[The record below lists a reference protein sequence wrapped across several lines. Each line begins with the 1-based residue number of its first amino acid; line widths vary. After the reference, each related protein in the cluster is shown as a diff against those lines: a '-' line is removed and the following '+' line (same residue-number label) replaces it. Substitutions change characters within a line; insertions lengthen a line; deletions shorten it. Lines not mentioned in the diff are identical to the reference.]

1 VTVGRDSRAAQKVP
15 PVSVALA
22 KPERAAFA
30 SEAKRRGLGL
40 STTIRTLAFE
50 RINELREQRQRGRAM
65 RWQMDRLRALIERI
79 DADGF
84 REASQSEIDAIFAEA
99 DALDRNTSTATA

>member
-1 VTVGRDSRAAQKVP
+1 MGRDSRAAQKVA

-50 RINELREQRQRGRAM
+50 RMNELREQRQRGRAM
-65 RWQMDRLRALIERI
+65 TWQMDRLRALIERI
-79 DADGF
+79 DEEGF
-84 REASQSEIDAIFAEA
+84 REAGQAEIDAIFA
-99 DALDRNTSTATA
+99 DAEQLDRSASKARA

>member
-1 VTVGRDSRAAQKVP
+1 MGRESRATQKVP

-50 RINELREQRQRGRAM
+50 RINELRAQRQRDRAM
-65 RWQMDRLRALIERI
+65 GWQLDRLRALIERI
-79 DADGF
+79 DTDGF
-84 REASQSEIDAIFAEA
+84 REASQSEIDAIFA
-99 DALDRNTSTATA
+99 DAEQLDRSTSKASA

>member
-1 VTVGRDSRAAQKVP
+1 MARGSRATQKVP

-22 KPERAAFA
+22 KPERDEFA

-50 RINELREQRQRGRAM
+50 RIAELQEHRQRDRAM
-65 RWQMDRLRALIERI
+65 RWQETRLREVIERI
-79 DADGF
+79 RADGF
-84 REASQSEIDAIFAEA
+84 REASQTEIDAIFTEAE
-99 DALDRNTSTATA
+99 DRDRGAPAARS